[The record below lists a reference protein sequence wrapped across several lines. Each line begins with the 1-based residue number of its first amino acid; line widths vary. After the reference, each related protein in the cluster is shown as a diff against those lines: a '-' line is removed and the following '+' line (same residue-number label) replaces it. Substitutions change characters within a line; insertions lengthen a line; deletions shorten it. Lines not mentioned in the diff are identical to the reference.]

1 MDSFWSFSESGDSF
15 TSAEFNPKIEEISV
29 KNGIQNIKKDDLED
43 DKSSNENE
51 TENDKNEENENVNS
65 SKLSINAPN
74 KKQSETASNFH
85 FNMTIHESIR
95 LIKNIFESAAERE
108 ISIGDGVDIW
118 IVRKNNLSD
127 LNKDVNR
134 DLNEDI
140 CYTDKSADR
149 NEMGNF
155 DDAGK
160 HENSDFNTIKINTSD
175 VVEIENKIDNDL
187 VVANNF
193 EKIEKNEIIMRG
205 RKKRNLLRH
214 FYQIERKYL
223 SLPTH

>member
-15 TSAEFNPKIEEISV
+15 TSAEFSPKIEEISV
-29 KNGIQNIKKDDLED
+29 KNVIQNIKKDASID

-51 TENDKNEENENVNS
+51 MENDNNEENEIVT
-65 SKLSINAPN
+65 LSINAPN
-74 KKQSETASNFH
+74 KKQSEIASNFH
-85 FNMTIHESIR
+85 FNMTIDESVK

-118 IVRKNNLSD
+118 IVRKNSFND
-127 LNKDVNR
+127 LNKDLNR
-134 DLNEDI
+134 DFNKDI
-140 CYTDKSADR
+140 CGADKSADI
-149 NEMGNF
+149 NETRTF

-160 HENSDFNTIKINTSD
+160 HENSDLNAIEINTSE
-175 VVEIENKIDNDL
+175 VIEIENKFDNDL
-187 VVANNF
+187 VVENNF
-193 EKIEKNEIIMRG
+193 EKIQKNEIIMRG
-205 RKKRNLLRH
+205 RKKSNLHRH

>member
-15 TSAEFNPKIEEISV
+15 TSAEFSPKIEEISV
-29 KNGIQNIKKDDLED
+29 KNVIQNIKKDASID

-51 TENDKNEENENVNS
+51 MENDNNEENEIVT
-65 SKLSINAPN
+65 LSINAPN
-74 KKQSETASNFH
+74 KKQSEIASNFH
-85 FNMTIHESIR
+85 FNMTIDESVK

-118 IVRKNNLSD
+118 IVRKNNLND
-127 LNKDVNR
+127 FNRDFNKD
-134 DLNEDI
+134 I
-140 CYTDKSADR
+140 CGIDKSADI
-149 NEMGNF
+149 NEMRTF

-160 HENSDFNTIKINTSD
+160 HDNSNHNAIEINTSKLI
-175 VVEIENKIDNDL
+175 EIENKIDDDL
-187 VVANNF
+187 VVENNF
-193 EKIEKNEIIMRG
+193 EKIQKNEIIMRG
-205 RKKRNLLRH
+205 RKKSNLHRH